1 MSVRPCLRWRG
12 HLEHGLV
19 EDLAMRRIGL
29 MVTGLLVLHGLTSP
43 LSAQQPPSFAKDVR
57 PFLAKYCIECH
68 NPDKAKGELD
78 LQTFKAM
85 MQGGKKGAAVVAGKP
100 DDSSLVTRVEHKTKP
115 VMPPAKAL
123 QPKPE
128 EIGVLRAWVAAGAKD
143 DSASIKITL
152 PSIKSRTAAPPP
164 VAALAYRPDGK
175 LLAAGIYQE
184 VVLLDPSNGTE
195 LGRLAGQAETVT
207 ALAFSPDGQRLAI
220 ASGASGAAGEL
231 RIYAFQNGQ
240 VVPKPEY
247 TIAAHADIIYSI
259 AFSPDGKTLATTGY
273 DRLIKL
279 WDVASGKALRPLKDH
294 SDTVYGLAFSGD
306 GKLLASAAADRAVK
320 IWDVATGRRLYSLGD
335 ATDWLYA
342 LAWSP
347 DGKQV
352 AAAGVDKSIRVWEVS
367 AEEGKLLHSV
377 FAHERPVLRLVYSQD
392 GKTLYSLAEDRV
404 LKSWDASRLTEKRTY
419 DKQPEAVLSLAVRP
433 DNKQLALGRY
443 DGALVL
449 LDAETGKPQAQ
460 PLPAKPQP
468 PKLNKLTPDSGQR
481 GKAVRVLLEGQ
492 NLDGVEVLSAS
503 KEARIAI
510 VPEGRTRTT
519 LAIDLTLPPD
529 TPAGN
534 YPLSVKGPGGQSS
547 ALPFF
552 VDLFP
557 MVVEQEP
564 NDAPTSGQKIAL
576 PASIAGSLNKAG
588 DVDFF
593 RFEARAGQE
602 IGVQALAGDLAKLDA
617 VLQLTDGS
625 GQVLA
630 ESSSGLL
637 GYRFDKAGTYALG
650 IRDRDYRGGG
660 LTYRLHVGDIPIVTA
675 VFPLGLQRGTEAE
688 VRFEGVHLGAT
699 RTLKVKAP
707 ADAAPGTRLPLHVA
721 ALGNP
726 GVLVGEFPEVSD
738 PASVLVVPGTAN
750 GVIAQPGQTQPWRF
764 PARKGQ
770 RLIVEVNARRIGTPL
785 DSSIEILDAQGKPV
799 PRAVLRCLAKTYTTF
814 RDHDSASPGIRL
826 ETWNELA
833 VNDSVWV
840 GNELLRIRV
849 LPKNPDD
856 DCQFFAVNGQRVG
869 YLDTTPTHHP
879 MNTPVYKVAIHPPG
893 TTFPPNGLPVIP
905 VYYRNDDGGAGYGK
919 DSRLFFDPPA
929 DGNYQ
934 VRVADARGQ
943 GGTAYGYRLTV
954 RPPRPSFQV
963 RFNPT
968 APAVWKGGAVPIT
981 VTAERGDGFE
991 GAIDVK
997 LENLPPGFSAPPT
1010 SIPAGEMS
1018 TAFALYAE
1026 AGPTVPAGQPPLK
1039 LVARATI
1046 DNQTV
1051 VREVTGGVPTTADPG
1066 DIVASVEQ
1074 SEIVVQPGKEGRL
1087 TVKIERKNGFT
1098 GRVPVEVRG
1107 LPHGVR
1113 VLDIGL
1119 NGILITERDTSRT
1132 MAIYCEPW
1140 VQPTEHPFVVL
1151 AIREGKRTEHAAKSV
1166 LLKVTK

>member
-1 MSVRPCLRWRG
+1 MT
-12 HLEHGLV
+12 
-19 EDLAMRRIGL
+19 L
-29 MVTGLLVLHGLTSP
+29 MVFLSMCAGRS

-68 NPDKAKGELD
+68 NADKPKGELD
-78 LQTFKAM
+78 LQTFKAT
-85 MQGGKKGAAVVAGKP
+85 MQGGNKGRAVVAGKP
-100 DDSSLVTRVEHKTKP
+100 DESLLVTRVEHKSKP

-128 EIGVLRAWVAAGAKD
+128 EIGVLRAWVAAGGKD

-152 PSIKSRTAAPPP
+152 PPIKSKAAASPP

-184 VVLLDPSNGTE
+184 VVLIDPATGGE
-195 LGRLAGQAETVT
+195 VGRLDGQAETVT
-207 ALAFSPDGQRLAI
+207 ALAFSRDGQRLAV
-220 ASGASGAAGEL
+220 ASGAAGAAGEL
-231 RIYAFQNGQ
+231 RIYSSSNGQ
-240 VVPKPEY
+240 LIAKPEH
-247 TIAAHADIIYSI
+247 TIAGHADIIHSV
-259 AFSPDGKTLATTGY
+259 AFAPDGKTLASTGY

-279 WDVASGKALRPLKDH
+279 WDVASGKELRTLKDH

-320 IWDVATGRRLYSLGD
+320 IWDVASGRRLYSLGD
-335 ATDWLYA
+335 STDWLYA

-347 DGKQV
+347 DSKHV
-352 AAAGVDKSIRVWEVS
+352 AAAGVDKSIRVWEVG
-367 AEEGKLLHSV
+367 AEEGRLLHSV
-377 FAHERPVLRLVYSQD
+377 FAHEGPVLRLAYSQD

-404 LKSWDASRLTEKRTY
+404 LKSWDAGRLAEKRTY

-443 DGALVL
+443 DGALL
-449 LDAETGKPQAQ
+449 LVDPETGKPQAQ

-468 PKLNKLTPDSGQR
+468 PKLNKVRPDAGQR
-481 GKAVRVLLEGQ
+481 GKTVRIQLEGQ
-492 NLDGVEVLSAS
+492 NLDGVEVLSAI
-503 KEARIAI
+503 KDTKVVV
-510 VPEGRTRTT
+510 VPEGRTKTN
-519 LAIDLTLPPD
+519 LSVDLTLPAD
-529 TPAGN
+529 LPAGN
-534 YPLSVKGPGGQSS
+534 YPLSMKGPGGQSG
-547 ALPFF
+547 LQPFF

-557 MVVEQEP
+557 VVVEQEP
-564 NDAPTSGQKIAL
+564 NDAPTSGQKISL
-576 PASIAGSLNKAG
+576 PASIAGSLDKAG

-593 RFEARAGQE
+593 RFEAKAGQE
-602 IGVQALAGDLAKLDA
+602 IGVQALPGDPAKLDA

-625 GQVLA
+625 GQLLA
-630 ESSSGLL
+630 ESSSLL

-675 VFPLGLQRGTEAE
+675 VFPLGLQRGTEAD
-688 VRFEGVHLGAT
+688 VRLEGVHLGAT
-699 RTLKVKAP
+699 RALKAKAP
-707 ADAAPGTRLPLHVA
+707 TDAAPGTRLPLSVSTPLGA

-726 GVLVGEFPEVSD
+726 AVIVGEFPEVSD
-738 PASVLVVPGTAN
+738 PASILAVPGTAN
-750 GVIAQPGQTQPWRF
+750 GVIASPGQMQTWRF

-785 DSSIEILDAQGKPV
+785 DSTIEILDAQGKPV
-799 PRAVLRCLAKTYTTF
+799 PRAVLRCLSKTYTTF
-814 RDHDSASPGIRL
+814 RDHDSASAGIRL

-833 VNDSVWV
+833 VNDYVWV
-840 GNELLRIRV
+840 GNELLRIFV

-879 MNTPVYKVAIHPPG
+879 MNTPLYKIAVHPPG

-905 VYYRNDDGGAGYGK
+905 IYYRNDDGGAGYGK

-929 DGNYQ
+929 DGTYQ

-968 APAVWKGGAVPIT
+968 APAVWKGGAVSIA
-981 VTAERGDGFE
+981 VTAERSDGFE
-991 GAIDVK
+991 GAIDLK
-997 LENLPPGFSAPPT
+997 LENLPQGFSAPPT
-1010 SIPAGEMS
+1010 SIPAGETN
-1018 TAFALYAE
+1018 TAFALFAE
-1026 AGPTVPAGQPPLK
+1026 AGATVPAGQPPLK
-1039 LVARATI
+1039 LVARALI
-1046 DNQTV
+1046 DDQPV
-1051 VREVTGGVPTTADPG
+1051 VREVTGSVPTTVDPG
-1066 DIVASVEQ
+1066 DIVTRVEQ
-1074 SEIVVQPGKEGRL
+1074 SEIAVQPGKEVRL
-1087 TVKIERKNGFT
+1087 TVTIERKNGFA

-1113 VLDIGL
+1113 VLDVGL

-1132 MAIYCEPW
+1132 LAIYCEPW

-1151 AIREGKRTEHAAKSV
+1151 AVREGKRTEHAARSV